1 MSSRRFSTTLF
12 LRWTDDLLL
21 TWAISKQKKTDH
33 SIIIQVHCWQTHI
46 SLKLRFFF
54 SYKQLTHHFHGLLI
68 PVWSLSCD
76 ALSKSPH
83 SKSIYSQ
90 ESLLTRVMFILMS
103 KVKAK
108 KWFGSWGQYLTN
120 MPTSWRMC
128 VSSTTKNM
136 CKLNLVNKNA
146 KARIYKNNCNTCL
159 LQLKENNHV
168 YSSQIHTY
176 RYS

>member
-21 TWAISKQKKTDH
+21 TWAISKQKKLTTA
-33 SIIIQVHCWQTHI
+33 SSFRVQTHI

-136 CKLNLVNKNA
+136 CKLNLVTKNA

-159 LQLKENNHV
+159 VFCN
-168 YSSQIHTY
+168 
-176 RYS
+176 

>member
-1 MSSRRFSTTLF
+1 MTK
-12 LRWTDDLLL
+12 
-21 TWAISKQKKTDH
+21 WAQGGFQLHYFWGEQMTCCSHERSANRK
-33 SIIIQVHCWQTHI
+33 IQVHCWQTHI
-46 SLKLRFFF
+46 SLKLSFFF

-159 LQLKENNHV
+159 VFCN
-168 YSSQIHTY
+168 
-176 RYS
+176 

>member
-1 MSSRRFSTTLF
+1 MTKWAQGGFQSHYFWGEQMTCCSHERSANRKNWPQHHHSGT
-12 LRWTDDLLL
+12 LL
-21 TWAISKQKKTDH
+21 TNTYFIKT
-33 SIIIQVHCWQTHI
+33 Q
-46 SLKLRFFF
+46 FFF

-136 CKLNLVNKNA
+136 CKLNLVTKNA

-159 LQLKENNHV
+159 VFIN
-168 YSSQIHTY
+168 
-176 RYS
+176 